1 MNKQNINN
9 VSSRKLEIFQN
20 NALKFINTESNDQDQ
35 VVPFYFKSRR
45 NFKLKL
51 PSLQV
56 SRIMIGNESTANETY
71 CQNNKFGRRKPFE
84 SPSLS
89 QPLLNMPDPQIDSEL
104 KRKIRQK
111 CLLKNVHRITLLHK
125 QK

>member
-1 MNKQNINN
+1 MNKQKIKNL
-9 VSSRKLEIFQN
+9 SSRKSELFQN

-35 VVPFYFKSRR
+35 VIPFYFKS
-45 NFKLKL
+45 KKKLQLKL

-56 SRIMIGNESTANETY
+56 SRIMIGNENTSTETY

-84 SPSLS
+84 SQAQS
-89 QPLLNMPDPQIDSEL
+89 QPLLNIPDLQIDSEL

-111 CLLKNVHRITLLHK
+111 CLLRNAHRITLLHK